1 MVALNAP
8 SSTAVVDIPESH
20 VESYEAQGWT
30 RVDAGESETKRKPGR
45 PKKSE

>member
-8 SSTAVVDIPESH
+8 SSTAVVDVPEEL
-20 VESYEAQGWT
+20 VESYVAQGWT
-30 RVDAGESETKRKPGR
+30 RQDEAEPKRKPGR